1 MISRKRASPC
11 TNAQS
16 VWLMLAKPPA
26 RLPMRLDRPSS
37 EDPVGVVAP
46 FARIATPNLP
56 FSRTTA
62 TCADLFLFL
71 ERRAQADTAMGV
83 CVLTIGPGSPDPP
96 REPRRPAGRVGIEPP
111 GDRSF

>member
-71 ERRAQADTAMGV
+71 ERRAQADTAMWGACWRLV
-83 CVLTIGPGSPDPP
+83 PAPPIHRVKRGGP
-96 REPRRPAGRVGIEPP
+96 PAG
-111 GDRSF
+111 